1 MLLLVNDLSDP
12 GSASMKAAEDYLRR
26 GRIFS
31 KLSNEALLQE
41 WNVARTAHTDDP
53 LAQDRAALEND
64 LTVECLL
71 RKIKPPY
78 CEENLTLFLS
88 NLRIAVEGK

>member
-1 MLLLVNDLSDP
+1 MT
-12 GSASMKAAEDYLRR
+12 AAEDYLRR

-31 KLSNEALLQE
+31 MLSDETLLQE
-41 WNVARTAHTDDP
+41 WNAARKLHTDSP
-53 LAQDRAALEND
+53 LAQDRAVLEGD

-78 CEENLTLFLS
+78 CEENLILFLS
-88 NLRIAVEGK
+88 NLRRAIEGNDIS

>member
-1 MLLLVNDLSDP
+1 
-12 GSASMKAAEDYLRR
+12 MKAAEDYLRR

-31 KLSNEALLQE
+31 KLSNETLLQE
-41 WNVARTAHTDDP
+41 WKAARTTHTDSP
-53 LAQDRAALEND
+53 LAQDLAALEND

-78 CEENLTLFLS
+78 VEENLRLFLS
-88 NLRIAVEGK
+88 NLRRAIE